1 MSIVLIDNYDSF
13 TYNLYQLLSMI
24 AADDVRVLR
33 NDDRKGWEEIQRDTL
48 DAVVISPGPGR
59 PEVPADFGISSCGL
73 EAGVPVLGV
82 CLGLQGMCYTEGG
95 TVDLAPEPYHGR
107 TSPVIH
113 DGSELF
119 AGIPSPLRVVRY
131 HSLVVSEVPPAFHV
145 TAWTETQDGR
155 RLVMAV
161 RHRMRPVWGVQFH
174 PESIFTEYGQRIV
187 ENFVTL
193 SGARRKPGRIAPS
206 AVSVRTLPVRRVDTH
221 RNGLPEVGKTGRAGS
236 APAAPDGQV
245 RAEDG
250 GMTLMWHEHQGI
262 PDAETTYERLFA
274 VGDRAF
280 WLDSSAVIRGLSR
293 LSVLG
298 GAGPAAE
305 YVTAVAT
312 KGVDV
317 QAADGSTRHHDCSI
331 FDYLESELRKRRIP
345 AASLPFDF
353 NLGYV
358 GYLGYELKAECGGD
372 AAHDS
377 DIPDAALI
385 FCDRAVVI
393 DHEAERTYS
402 LTLVKNGAEEC
413 GRRWLDNARMVLA
426 GAGTTARGPA
436 SPAARV
442 ELDVTLRSSPAEYA
456 RLVRECLSEIR
467 QGETYEVCLT
477 NTITTR
483 RPPDPWETY
492 RDLRRRNPA
501 PYGALLRFPDV
512 QVLSASPERFLRIDR
527 DGRVEAKPIKGT
539 RPRGQTREED
549 EALAAE
555 LRCSEKDRAE
565 NLMIVDLLRNDLGKV
580 SETGSVH
587 VPVIFD
593 VEAYATV
600 HQLVTT
606 VRSRLRAGVS
616 PVACV
621 RAAFPG
627 GSMTGAPKR
636 RTMQIIDRLEG
647 ASRGVY
653 SGALG
658 YFALSGAVDL
668 SIVIRTIVV
677 AGESAR
683 VGAGGAVVALSDP
696 DDEVAEM
703 QLKARASL
711 DALRATADAAD
722 MRLVTASGAPSHPAA
737 DQTPSGLPFAP
748 WPGKD
753 HQEAS
758 R

>member
-1 MSIVLIDNYDSF
+1 
-13 TYNLYQLLSMI
+13 
-24 AADDVRVLR
+24 
-33 NDDRKGWEEIQRDTL
+33 
-48 DAVVISPGPGR
+48 
-59 PEVPADFGISSCGL
+59 
-73 EAGVPVLGV
+73 
-82 CLGLQGMCYTEGG
+82 
-95 TVDLAPEPYHGR
+95 
-107 TSPVIH
+107 
-113 DGSELF
+113 
-119 AGIPSPLRVVRY
+119 
-131 HSLVVSEVPPAFHV
+131 
-145 TAWTETQDGR
+145 
-155 RLVMAV
+155 
-161 RHRMRPVWGVQFH
+161 
-174 PESIFTEYGQRIV
+174 
-187 ENFVTL
+187 
-193 SGARRKPGRIAPS
+193 
-206 AVSVRTLPVRRVDTH
+206 
-221 RNGLPEVGKTGRAGS
+221 
-236 APAAPDGQV
+236 
-245 RAEDG
+245 
-250 GMTLMWHEHQGI
+250 
-262 PDAETTYERLFA
+262 
-274 VGDRAF
+274 
-280 WLDSSAVIRGLSR
+280 
-293 LSVLG
+293 
-298 GAGPAAE
+298 
-305 YVTAVAT
+305 
-312 KGVDV
+312 
-317 QAADGSTRHHDCSI
+317 
-331 FDYLESELRKRRIP
+331 
-345 AASLPFDF
+345 
-353 NLGYV
+353 
-358 GYLGYELKAECGGD
+358 
-372 AAHDS
+372 
-377 DIPDAALI
+377 
-385 FCDRAVVI
+385 
-393 DHEAERTYS
+393 
-402 LTLVKNGAEEC
+402 
-413 GRRWLDNARMVLA
+413 
-426 GAGTTARGPA
+426 
-436 SPAARV
+436 
-442 ELDVTLRSSPAEYA
+442 VTLRSSPAEYA

>member
-1 MSIVLIDNYDSF
+1 
-13 TYNLYQLLSMI
+13 
-24 AADDVRVLR
+24 
-33 NDDRKGWEEIQRDTL
+33 
-48 DAVVISPGPGR
+48 
-59 PEVPADFGISSCGL
+59 
-73 EAGVPVLGV
+73 
-82 CLGLQGMCYTEGG
+82 
-95 TVDLAPEPYHGR
+95 
-107 TSPVIH
+107 
-113 DGSELF
+113 
-119 AGIPSPLRVVRY
+119 
-131 HSLVVSEVPPAFHV
+131 
-145 TAWTETQDGR
+145 
-155 RLVMAV
+155 
-161 RHRMRPVWGVQFH
+161 
-174 PESIFTEYGQRIV
+174 
-187 ENFVTL
+187 
-193 SGARRKPGRIAPS
+193 
-206 AVSVRTLPVRRVDTH
+206 
-221 RNGLPEVGKTGRAGS
+221 
-236 APAAPDGQV
+236 
-245 RAEDG
+245 
-250 GMTLMWHEHQGI
+250 
-262 PDAETTYERLFA
+262 
-274 VGDRAF
+274 
-280 WLDSSAVIRGLSR
+280 
-293 LSVLG
+293 
-298 GAGPAAE
+298 
-305 YVTAVAT
+305 
-312 KGVDV
+312 
-317 QAADGSTRHHDCSI
+317 
-331 FDYLESELRKRRIP
+331 
-345 AASLPFDF
+345 
-353 NLGYV
+353 
-358 GYLGYELKAECGGD
+358 
-372 AAHDS
+372 
-377 DIPDAALI
+377 
-385 FCDRAVVI
+385 VI
-393 DHEAERTYS
+393 DHEAGRTYS

-413 GRRWLDNARMVLA
+413 GRRWLDYASMVLA
-426 GAGTTARGPA
+426 GAGAGAGCAARGPA
-436 SPAARV
+436 SPATRA

-456 RLVRECLSEIR
+456 RLVRECMSEIR

-501 PYGALLRFPDV
+501 PYGALLRFQDV

-527 DGRVEAKPIKGT
+527 DGCVEAKPIKGT

-549 EALAAE
+549 EARAAE
-555 LRCSEKDRAE
+555 LERSEKDRAE

-593 VEAYATV
+593 VETYATV
-600 HQLVTT
+600 HQLVST

-703 QLKARASL
+703 LLKARASL
-711 DALRATADAAD
+711 DALRATADDATAD
-722 MRLVTASGAPSHPAA
+722 PADATADPADATADPADVQLVT
-737 DQTPSGLPFAP
+737 
-748 WPGKD
+748 
-753 HQEAS
+753 EAS